1 MSAATNNAHPHRS
14 RRRKPLPRW
23 EIFARHIAIA
33 GALSGGLIS
42 GALTIG
48 ALGYHGFESL
58 PWVDAYLNASMIL
71 TGMGPV
77 DVVKTEGGKIFAI
90 FYSLFSGVVFLTAAA
105 VLFAPV
111 ARRFLHRFHL
121 DFEDT
126 DESSSQAFAD
136 SALDKK

>member
-1 MSAATNNAHPHRS
+1 MPGASADGHSHRP
-14 RRRKPLPRW
+14 RRSKSLPRW
-23 EIFARHIAIA
+23 EVFLKHVALAA
-33 GALSGGLIS
+33 ALSGTLIAAS
-42 GALTIG
+42 LTIG
-48 ALGYHGFESL
+48 AIGYHGLESL
-58 PWVDAYLNASMIL
+58 PWIDAYLNASMIL

-121 DFEDT
+121 DFEEQET
-126 DESSSQAFAD
+126 REPAD
-136 SALDKK
+136 RSGPKSR

>member
-1 MSAATNNAHPHRS
+1 MSATQTKTPRHR
-14 RRRKPLPRW
+14 RNTPLPRW
-23 EIFARHIAIA
+23 EIFARHVAIA
-33 GALSGGLIS
+33 ATLSSTLIA

-58 PWVDAYLNASMIL
+58 PWIDAYLNASMIL

-77 DVVKTEGGKIFAI
+77 DAVKTEGGKIFAI

-126 DESSSQAFAD
+126 N
-136 SALDKK
+136 